1 MGGLVGLRDRLG
13 VCYTGRSLASFVVNL
28 RGCRVDERGVSQQYG
43 PVVTC
48 LLPGGVVFF
57 SPFARRKGAAP
68 NLGGPERRVE
78 VGSHPTRL
86 ETRTK
91 ESNMCASRRDR
102 NFFKLNSRGAMKVK
116 RPR

>member
-28 RGCRVDERGVSQQYG
+28 RGCRVDERGVSQQYR

-57 SPFARRKGAAP
+57 FRR
-68 NLGGPERRVE
+68 
-78 VGSHPTRL
+78 
-86 ETRTK
+86 
-91 ESNMCASRRDR
+91 
-102 NFFKLNSRGAMKVK
+102 SRGGRGRRRTWEAQSGE
-116 RPR
+116 

>member
-28 RGCRVDERGVSQQYG
+28 RGCRVDERGVSQQYR

-57 SPFARRKGAAP
+57 FAVRAAEGGGAEP
-68 NLGGPERRVE
+68 G
-78 VGSHPTRL
+78 
-86 ETRTK
+86 
-91 ESNMCASRRDR
+91 
-102 NFFKLNSRGAMKVK
+102 
-116 RPR
+116 RPRAESRSRVPPDPS